1 MAVAAKFPLT
11 NLELAEIAKGEGIV
25 RFPATADEYWQL
37 LTQAEYRA
45 DFYQNEIIA
54 MSCES
59 DFHSLIASQM
69 TFLLKLAYQGRK
81 DLWHFNSNRPVCIP
95 DCENAIFNPDGS
107 IVLLPAKKYEYQ
119 PGMNAELTP
128 MLLFEV
134 LSESTRGRDY
144 SEKLLCYKKIPTLQF
159 ILFVDTR
166 RPEVTLWQR
175 LEGPDK
181 WLEETFRDPDSQVV
195 LGEHTLSLREIYE
208 GSLV

>member
-11 NLELAEIAKGEGIV
+11 YLELAEFGQGKAIV
-25 RFPATADEYWQL
+25 RFPATMEEYWEL
-37 LTQAEYRA
+37 LAQAEYRA

-54 MSCES
+54 MSYEP
-59 DFHSLIASQM
+59 DVHSRITNWMSHLLI
-69 TFLLKLAYQGRK
+69 LAFKGRK

-107 IVLLPAKKYEYQ
+107 VVLLPSKKFEYQ

-144 SEKLLCYKKIPTLQF
+144 GEKLPCYQKIPSLQY
-159 ILFVDTR
+159 ILFIDTR

-181 WLEETFRDPDSQVV
+181 WLEETFREPDGQFALNQHPV
-195 LGEHTLSLREIYE
+195 TLREIYE
-208 GSLV
+208 GSLL